1 MFDGYGREV
10 TELRISVTSDCNLK
24 CFFCHKEWDSSEG
37 HTSAQEF
44 LRIIETAKS
53 CGFRRL
59 KITGGEP
66 LLRGDLPDIVRRASS
81 ILEEVSITTNGT
93 LLSQRAPEL
102 KRAGLSRVNVNLPT
116 IIDERYKRICGASML
131 REVIGGIRAARDQ
144 GFPTKVN
151 MVVLRGVNEDEV
163 GAMTDFASSL
173 GAVLQLIELQ
183 PLPSGGNVFSRYH
196 VDLNSLEKE
205 LRARAM
211 RMTAT
216 HGGQRNRYAIRHNG
230 SEASIEVVRP
240 TGNPSFC
247 RMCSK
252 LRVTSDGKLKPCLL
266 RSDNLVDIVGPLRSG
281 VTDKGLIDVFKQASA
296 NREPYWKD
304 GDRG

>member
-1 MFDGYGREV
+1 MFDGYGRDV
-10 TELRISVTSDCNLK
+10 TELRVSVTSDCNLK

-37 HTSAQEF
+37 QTSAQEF
-44 LRIIETAKS
+44 LKIMEVAKS
-53 CGFRRL
+53 CGLRRL

-66 LLRGDLPDIVRRASS
+66 LLRGDLPSIIRQASAMF
-81 ILEEVSITTNGT
+81 EEVSITTNGT

-102 KRAGLSRVNVNLPT
+102 KRMGLSRVNVNLPT
-116 IIDERYKRICGASML
+116 MDDEKYRMICGADML
-131 REVIGGIRAARDQ
+131 REVIGGIMTAKDQ

-163 GAMTDFASSL
+163 GGMMGFASSL

-183 PLPSGGNVFSRYH
+183 PLPSGGDVFSRYH
-196 VDLNSLEKE
+196 VDLNPLEQA
-205 LRARAM
+205 LMARAM
-211 RMTAT
+211 SVTAT

-230 SEASIEVVRP
+230 SAVDVEVVRP

-266 RSDNLVDIVGPLRSG
+266 RSDNLVDIAGPLRSG
-281 VTDKGLIDVFKQASA
+281 ATDKGLIDLFRQASA

-304 GDRG
+304 SDRG

>member
-1 MFDGYGREV
+1 LFDSYGRDV
-10 TELRISVTSDCNLK
+10 TELRVSVTSDCNLK

-37 HTSAQEF
+37 QTSAQE
-44 LRIIETAKS
+44 LSRIIEAAKS

-66 LLRGDLPDIVRRASS
+66 LLRDDLPSIIRQASVR
-81 ILEEVSITTNGT
+81 LEEVSITTNGT
-93 LLSQRAPEL
+93 LLSLRAPEL
-102 KRAGLSRVNVNLPT
+102 KTAGLSRVNVNLPT
-116 IIDERYKRICGASML
+116 MLEERYVTICGANML
-131 REVIGGIRAARDQ
+131 REVMSGLRAAKDQ

-151 MVVLRGVNEDEV
+151 MVILRGVNEDEV
-163 GAMTDFASSL
+163 GAMMDLASSL

-183 PLPSGGNVFSRYH
+183 PLPSGGDVFSRYH
-196 VDLNSLEKE
+196 VDLNPLERG
-205 LRARAM
+205 LVARAT
-211 RMTAT
+211 RVTPA
-216 HGGQRNRYAIRHNG
+216 HGGQRNRYTIQHNG
-230 SEASIEVVRP
+230 SEATVEVVRP

-266 RSDNLVDIVGPLRSG
+266 RSDNLVDIAGPLRSG
-281 VTDKGLIDVFKQASA
+281 ATDKGLIDLFKQASA

>member
-1 MFDGYGREV
+1 LLDRYERDV
-10 TELRISVTSDCNLK
+10 TELRVSVTSRCNLK
-24 CFFCHKEWDSSEG
+24 CFFCHKEWDSCEG
-37 HTSAQEF
+37 QTSPREF
-44 LRIIETAKS
+44 IRIIEVAKS

-66 LLRGDLPDIVRRASS
+66 LLRGDLPRIIRESFAM
-81 ILEEVSITTNGT
+81 LEEVSITTNGT
-93 LLSQRAPEL
+93 LLSRLAPEL

-116 IIDERYKRICGASML
+116 IVGEKYRKICGADML
-131 REVIGGIRAARDQ
+131 EEVIGGIKAAKDQ

-151 MVVLRGVNEDEV
+151 MVILKGVNEDEV
-163 GAMTDFASSL
+163 GAMIDFASSL

-196 VDLNSLEKE
+196 VDLSPLEKG
-205 LRARAM
+205 LMARAVSV
-211 RMTAT
+211 TPT

-230 SEASIEVVRP
+230 SAATVEVVRP

-247 RMCSK
+247 QRCSK

-266 RSDNLVDIVGPLRSG
+266 RSDNLVDIVGPMRSG
-281 VTDKGLIDVFKQASA
+281 AAGKGLVDLFRQASA

>member
-1 MFDGYGREV
+1 MFDGYGRDV
-10 TELRISVTSDCNLK
+10 TELRVSVTPDCNLK
-24 CFFCHKEWDSSEG
+24 CFFCHKEWDSAEG
-37 HTSAQEF
+37 KTSAQEF
-44 LRIIETAKS
+44 LKIIEVAKS

-59 KITGGEP
+59 KVTGGEP
-66 LLRGDLPDIVRRASS
+66 LLRGDLPDIVRRASA

-93 LLSQRAPEL
+93 LLSQRALEL

-116 IIDERYKRICGASML
+116 MVDEKYERICGAGML

-163 GAMTDFASSL
+163 GAMIDFASSL

-183 PLPSGGNVFSRYH
+183 PLPSGGDIFSRYH
-196 VDLNSLEKE
+196 LDLNPLEEE
-205 LRARAM
+205 LRARAVSV
-211 RMTAT
+211 TAT

-230 SEASIEVVRP
+230 SAAAVEVVRP
-240 TGNPSFC
+240 TRNPSFC
-247 RMCSK
+247 RLCSK

-266 RSDNLVDIVGPLRSG
+266 RSDNLVDIAGPLRSG
-281 VTDKGLIDVFKQASA
+281 ATAEGLIDLFKQASA
-296 NREPYWKD
+296 NREPFWKD
-304 GDRG
+304 DDS